1 MRKYPFLCIIKEQ
14 RLIVL
19 FTSDEMYK
27 KYKRLLYTPP
37 DLLARFCKV
46 NLSNTKNLACFF
58 FFASLLDKGMQR
70 EPIN

>member
-1 MRKYPFLCIIKEQ
+1 MRKHPFLCIIKEQ

-37 DLLARFCKV
+37 DLLARVCKV
-46 NLSNTKNLACFF
+46 NLSNAKNLACFF
-58 FFASLLDKGMQR
+58 LASLLDKGMQR
-70 EPIN
+70 EPMN